1 MDRCLERATVIA
13 LTVNMTGTSIPGLG
27 RRVTLRDVAR
37 EAGVS
42 IKTASRVVNREPQVN
57 EATAARV
64 AGVVERLGYRPN
76 ELARGLKGSRSRTI
90 GLVIADV
97 SNPFMATCAQAIEA
111 VAREHG
117 HALILCDSHADIGE
131 EDAYVGLLTQR
142 QVDGLLIVP
151 ARGHDTHLKAEQEAG
166 LPVVA
171 FDRPAEGV
179 QADTVLVKNRAG
191 TREATEHL
199 IWHGHERIAFV
210 GDVRHFYTARK
221 RLEGYKEALKAAH
234 LKPLHSLDAHSI
246 ELGEEATKGFLEAPD
261 PPTALFAANILTALG
276 ALRAIEDLELSIP
289 EDLAVIA
296 FDDFELAHVL
306 RPRFTLVRQPAAELG
321 RRAAEMLFDRLD
333 GECRPEPRRLV
344 LPTELVIRESC
355 GCPPDLAPQS

>member
-1 MDRCLERATVIA
+1 M
-13 LTVNMTGTSIPGLG
+13 LTLSAIMTGVSIPQPG

-42 IKTASRVVNREPQVN
+42 IKTVSRVVNKEPEVN

-64 AGVVERLGYRPN
+64 AGVVEKLGYRPN

-90 GLVIADV
+90 GLVIDDV

-131 EDAYVGLLTQR
+131 EGAYVGLLTRR
-142 QVDGLLIVP
+142 QVDGLLLVP
-151 ARGHDTHLKAEQEAG
+151 ARGHDAHLKAEQEAG

-171 FDRPAEGV
+171 FDRPVEGIR
-179 QADTVLVKNRAG
+179 ADTVLVKNRTGA
-191 TREATEHL
+191 REATEHL
-199 IWHGHERIAFV
+199 IWHGHKRIAFV
-210 GDVRHFYTARK
+210 GDVRHYYTARK
-221 RLEGYKEALKAAH
+221 RLEGYNEALEAAH
-234 LKPLHSLDAHSI
+234 LKPLPSLDAHSI
-246 ELGEEATKGFLEAPD
+246 EQGEEATKGFLEAPD

-276 ALRAIEDLELSIP
+276 ALRATEHLGMRMP
-289 EDLAVIA
+289 EDVALIG
-296 FDDFELAHVL
+296 FDDFELAPVL
-306 RPRFTLVRQPAAELG
+306 SPRFTLVHQPAAELG

-333 GECRPEPRRLV
+333 GRGHPEPCRLV
-344 LPTELVIRESC
+344 LPTELVVRESC
-355 GCPPDLAPQS
+355 GCPPEPAP

>member
-1 MDRCLERATVIA
+1 
-13 LTVNMTGTSIPGLG
+13 MTGISKPGPN
-27 RRVTLRDVAR
+27 RRVTLRDVAL

-42 IKTASRVVNREPQVN
+42 IKTVSRVVNREPDVN
-57 EATAARV
+57 ATTAVRV

-76 ELARGLKGSRSRTI
+76 ELARSLKGQRSGTI
-90 GLVIADV
+90 GLIVADV

-117 HALILCDSHADIGE
+117 HALILCDSRADLRM

-142 QVDGLLIVP
+142 QVDGLLLVP
-151 ARGHDTHLKAEQEAG
+151 ARGHNVHLRTEQQAG

-179 QADTVLVKNRAG
+179 QTDTLLVQNRAG
-191 TREATEHL
+191 TRKATEHL
-199 IWHGHERIAFV
+199 IWHGHEHIAFV
-210 GDVRHFYTARK
+210 GDVRHYYTARK
-221 RLEGYKEALKAAH
+221 RLEGYKEALKAAN
-234 LKPLHSLDAHSI
+234 LKPLHNLDAHSI
-246 ELGEEATKGFLEAPD
+246 ELGEEATKRFLEAPE

-276 ALRAIEDLELSIP
+276 ALRAIEDLGLRIP
-289 EDLAVIA
+289 EDVAVIG

-333 GECRPEPRRLV
+333 GRSSPGSRRLV
-344 LPTELVIRESC
+344 LPTELVVRESC
-355 GCPPDLAPQS
+355 GCPAEPAA